1 MNGPACEMYFIKAE
15 DTNTNLVCILRFYK
29 MYSDYDSVNEV
40 GSVGMAPCCVH
51 TKAEVSTA
59 F

>member
-1 MNGPACEMYFIKAE
+1 MYFIKAE
-15 DTNTNLVCILRFYK
+15 DTNTNLVCILRFYI